1 MATTIKTFI
10 TDAQDNK
17 TDADVPYDA
26 IKTFIGSTKADRVT
40 VSATTLMGDRVY
52 IVVTKTT

>member
-10 TDAQDNK
+10 TDAQSGK
-17 TDADVPYDA
+17 TEADSPYDA
-26 IKTFIGSTKADRVT
+26 MTTFIGTAKADRVT
-40 VSATTLMGDRVY
+40 VSTTTLMGDRIY

>member
-10 TDAQDNK
+10 TDANDGK
-17 TDADVPYDA
+17 TESDAPYA
-26 IKTFIGSTKADRVT
+26 AMATFMASETGCQVSTTRLA
-40 VSATTLMGDRVY
+40 GDRVF

>member
-10 TDAQDNK
+10 TDANDGK
-17 TDADVPYDA
+17 TESVEPYA
-26 IKTFIGSTKADRVT
+26 SMASFMGSVT
-40 VSATTLMGDRVY
+40 TCQVSTTRLAGDRVF

>member
-10 TDAQDNK
+10 TDANHGK
-17 TDADVPYDA
+17 TDSDAPYDDIA
-26 IKTFIGSTKADRVT
+26 TFMASEEHCQVSTTRLA
-40 VSATTLMGDRVY
+40 GDRVF